1 MRGVQEI
8 NNPTQFNK
16 ATKNSRTAFKCF
28 TIRKDKSTKSNR
40 LSHIWFGYNVTCATN
55 LPFSGLAPQP
65 YPSVCSAGNS
75 QSYLRIWGNRR
86 QINGKFEKNNFRPS
100 MNVWPNVGREMNS
113 MTENRERVQSG

>member
-40 LSHIWFGYNVTCATN
+40 LSHIWFGYNITCATN

-65 YPSVCSAGNS
+65 YHQRLFSGKFPELP
-75 QSYLRIWGNRR
+75 SYL
-86 QINGKFEKNNFRPS
+86 GKQKTNKWQ
-100 MNVWPNVGREMNS
+100 V
-113 MTENRERVQSG
+113 